1 MNKSFKSKRSAAS
14 WLVELAKG
22 RYGEYALS
30 VLAALLGV
38 ACSLIPYFIIIRIIT
53 ALVNGKA
60 ELSHCLTICAWMAAF
75 WILRYVLHSLSTS
88 LSHHATFYV
97 LARTRTRL
105 LDKLAA
111 LPLGTVLDRS
121 SGSYKNIIVERVDS
135 IETTLAHLLPEMT
148 ANIVG
153 SLAVLVLLFVEDW
166 RMGLSMLI
174 VVPLGILCFASM
186 FSGYNEKFQR
196 TVNSTKA
203 LNDTAVEYISG
214 IEVIK
219 AFGQSKSSYAKF
231 VSAAKEGA
239 DCFIDWM
246 RGSLFGQVA
255 GMAIFPST
263 LLGIL
268 PVGCLLYMHG
278 TLSAETFLAVIVLS
292 FGVMQP
298 LITAFSYTDDIA
310 QVTTIVDEVAEVLS
324 GEDMQRPVK
333 AEKLPADNS
342 IELKNVRFAY
352 HDKEVLH
359 GVSLRIDPGTVNAL
373 VGPSGSG
380 KSTIARLI
388 ASLWEVE
395 DGTIELGGVDIRTL
409 PLAACTKRIAYVSQD
424 NYLFDLT
431 VMDNIRMGKKDA
443 SDEEVIAA
451 AKACG
456 CHAFI
461 MGLENGYQTVCGA
474 SGGHLSGGERQRI
487 SIARAM
493 LKDAPI
499 VILDEATSY
508 TDPENEAVIQSALA
522 QLVQGKTLLVIA
534 HRLSTI
540 TDADQI
546 IVVHQGKIEASGTQE
561 KLLATCPLY
570 QTMWEAHISVK
581 EDEEVASCFRH

>member
-1 MNKSFKSKRSAAS
+1 
-14 WLVELAKG
+14 
-22 RYGEYALS
+22 
-30 VLAALLGV
+30 
-38 ACSLIPYFIIIRIIT
+38 
-53 ALVNGKA
+53 
-60 ELSHCLTICAWMAAF
+60 
-75 WILRYVLHSLSTS
+75 
-88 LSHHATFYV
+88 
-97 LARTRTRL
+97 
-105 LDKLAA
+105 
-111 LPLGTVLDRS
+111 
-121 SGSYKNIIVERVDS
+121 
-135 IETTLAHLLPEMT
+135 MT

-174 VVPLGILCFASM
+174 VVPLGIGCFMSM

-196 TVNSTKA
+196 TVTSTKA

-219 AFGQSKSSYAKF
+219 AFGQSKTSYAKF

-278 TLSAETFLAVIVLS
+278 TLSAETFLTVIVLS

-310 QVTTIVDEVAEVLS
+310 QVTTIVGEVAEVLS
-324 GEDMQRPVK
+324 GEDMQRPAT
-333 AEKLPADNS
+333 AEKLPVDNS
-342 IELKNVRFAY
+342 IELKNVRFSY

-359 GVSLRIDPGTVNAL
+359 GVSLHIDPGTVNAL

-388 ASLWEVE
+388 ASLREVK
-395 DGTIELGGVDIRTL
+395 DGTIELGGVNIRTL

-431 VMDNIRMGKKDA
+431 VMDNIRIGKKDA

-451 AKACG
+451 AKVCG

-461 MGLENGYQTVCGA
+461 MDLENGYQTVCGA
-474 SGGHLSGGERQRI
+474 FGGHFSGGERQRI
-487 SIARAM
+487 SIARAIM
-493 LKDAPI
+493 KDAPI
-499 VILDEATSY
+499 IILDEATANI
-508 TDPENEAVIQSALA
+508 DPENEKELMEAVAELTHD
-522 QLVQGKTLLVIA
+522 KTVIMIA
-534 HRLSTI
+534 HRLKNVRN
-540 TDADQI
+540 ADRI
-546 IVVHQGKIEASGTQE
+546 FVVDHGEIVQQGTHEELVAIDG
-561 KLLATCPLY
+561 LY
-570 QTMWEAHISVK
+570 RRFVVEHKQAAGWKV
-581 EDEEVASCFRH
+581 

>member
-1 MNKSFKSKRSAAS
+1 MNRTSAQKRSAAS
-14 WLVELAKG
+14 WLAELAKG

-30 VLAALLGV
+30 VLTALLGV
-38 ACSLIPYFIIIRIIT
+38 ACSLIPYFIIIRLIT
-53 ALVNGKA
+53 ALVNGTA
-60 ELSHCLTICAWMAAF
+60 ELTYRLTLCAWMAAF
-75 WILRYVLHSLSTS
+75 WVLRYVLHSVSTS
-88 LSHHATFYV
+88 LSHHATFHV
-97 LARTRTRL
+97 LANTRTRL
-105 LDKLAA
+105 LDKLAT
-111 LPLGTVLDRS
+111 LPLGTVLDRA

-153 SLAVLVLLFVEDW
+153 ALAALVLLFIEDW

-174 VVPLGILCFASM
+174 VVPLGIICFMSM
-186 FSGYNEKFQR
+186 FSGYHEKFQR
-196 TVNSTKA
+196 TVTATKA

-219 AFGQSKSSYAKF
+219 AFGQSKTSYAKF

-246 RGSLFGQVA
+246 R
-255 GMAIFPST
+255 
-263 LLGIL
+263 
-268 PVGCLLYMHG
+268 VGCMLYMHG
-278 TLSAETFLAVIVLS
+278 TLPAETFLSIIVLS

-298 LITAFSYTDDIA
+298 LITAFSYTDDIV
-310 QVTTIVDEVAEVLS
+310 QVKTIIGEVAEVLS
-324 GEDMQRPVK
+324 GEDMQRPAT
-333 AEKLPADNS
+333 AEKLPADNA

-359 GVSLRIDPGTVNAL
+359 GINLHIAQGTVNAL

-388 ASLWEVE
+388 ASLWDVK
-395 DGTIELGGVDIRTL
+395 DGTIKLGGVDIRTL
-409 PLAACTKRIAYVSQD
+409 PLAECTKRIAYVSQD
-424 NYLFDLT
+424 NYLFDLS
-431 VMDNIRMGKKDA
+431 VMDNIRMGRKGATDA
-443 SDEEVIAA
+443 EVIDA
-451 AKACG
+451 AKKCG
-456 CHAFI
+456 CHEFI

-487 SIARAM
+487 SIARSM

-522 QLVQGKTLLVIA
+522 RLVQGKTLLVIA

-540 TDADQI
+540 ADADQI
-546 IVVHQGKIEASGTQE
+546 IVVNHGRIEAAGTQAE
-561 KLLATCPLY
+561 LLASCPLY

-581 EDEEVASCFRH
+581 DDGEVA